1 MLQNKIYQN
10 FTKEI
15 LKTFLIVLFG
25 LTIVAWTVRAVN
37 FLDLIVESGY
47 SVIIYFQYSLL
58 NLLGIL
64 TKFIPLAFLLSLII
78 FIVKQLKDNEFV
90 ILWTSG
96 VKKIKFANLFFIIS
110 IFVLIFYLVFS
121 TLITPYGLN
130 KSRKLLSQEGF
141 NSILPTIRMQQFS
154 DSFKGFTFFVEKKVN
169 NEITNIFMHDSANI
183 FKNFT
188 SNQKNNKS
196 TTIVAKEGLVQEKNM
211 ILFDGQII
219 SENKESLKN
228 SIVKFEQLNIDLQNL
243 QTDTITNPK
252 LQETSTTSLLR
263 CIFNYG
269 VCKISFF
276 QEDTKKEIITILN
289 RRIILPFYIPV
300 IAIICSFLLIKV
312 KTKKNYF
319 LNQYTIFI
327 LSFFILLFSELIIRF
342 TGISK
347 LASIFFIILP
357 IIIIPI
363 LYGMLAIKLNR
374 ESILK

>member
-96 VKKIKFANLFFIIS
+96 VKKIKLANLFFIIS

-141 NSILPTIRMQQFS
+141 NSILPTIRMQRFS

>member
-96 VKKIKFANLFFIIS
+96 VKKIKLANLFFIIS

-252 LQETSTTSLLR
+252 LQETSTTNLLR

>member
-96 VKKIKFANLFFIIS
+96 VKKIKLANLFFIIS